1 LKTNLKNK
9 KPQAETLGVGR
20 NQTMSI
26 THNINIRNGEIKVKG
41 ETEQSLIFQNLFQTL
56 KKHLK
61 NKIYLLCVSE
71 NGDKLGIFQALKRGD
86 KKYGEFL
93 KKRFKEINRTLKSK
107 ISISGNKTNAI
118 FLTLT
123 IAENSVD
130 SVLKGVQRF
139 KPYLDK
145 IRRKLKR
152 LGYTFGYV
160 WVREFQKRGSLH
172 YHLILVLNR
181 PFRFRK
187 DREKGKAFI
196 LSEKLYNQL
205 FEIFNTWELGFVNL
219 EPVSSVNQCS
229 SYLSKYIVK
238 GLGEIESELENL
250 NLGDL
255 GEFEL
260 DIFPEPLIKKIW
272 GFGYALKFRFR
283 LWGIS
288 QNLKQK
294 LDIIYTYNNS
304 DKVWGIEKGFKL
316 VKRFKSFEKLF
327 EYLFLNFGIV
337 ISLQQLDSGAL
348 IIDLFFEKNQKN

>member
-1 LKTNLKNK
+1 LGWGDIKQMSSIDNTNIL
-9 KPQAETLGVGR
+9 
-20 NQTMSI
+20 
-26 THNINIRNGEIKVKG
+26 NGEIKVKG
-41 ETEQSLIFQNLFQTL
+41 ERLEQTLIFQNLFLTL

-61 NKIYLLCVSE
+61 DKIYLLCVSE
-71 NGDKLGIFQALKRGD
+71 NGDKIGIFQALKRGD

-107 ISISGNKTNAI
+107 ISISGNKTNAL

-123 IAENSVD
+123 IQDNSPE
-130 SVLKGVQRF
+130 SVINGVKRF
-139 KPYLDK
+139 KPYIDK

-172 YHLILVLNR
+172 YHLILVLNKT
-181 PFRFRK
+181 FRFRK
-187 DREKGKAFI
+187 DREKGKGYI
-196 LSEKLYNQL
+196 LSEKLYTEL
-205 FEIFNTWELGFVNL
+205 FEIFNQWGLGFVNL
-219 EPVSSVNQCS
+219 EPVISLNQCS
-229 SYLSKYIVK
+229 RYLSKYIEK
-238 GLGEIESELENL
+238 GLSEIESEIENL
-250 NLGDL
+250 NLGEL

-294 LDIIYTYNNS
+294 LDMYYLYNNNS
-304 DKVWGIEKGFKL
+304 DKVGGIEKGFKL
-316 VKRFKSFEKLF
+316 VKRFKSWEKLF
-327 EYLFLNFGIV
+327 EYVFLNFGIV

-348 IIDLFFEKNQKN
+348 LIDLNFEKKQKN

>member
-1 LKTNLKNK
+1 
-9 KPQAETLGVGR
+9 
-20 NQTMSI
+20 MSI
-26 THNINIRNGEIKVKG
+26 NDNINIRNGEIKVKG
-41 ETEQSLIFQNLFQTL
+41 ETREQTLIFKNLFLTL

-71 NGDKLGIFQALKRGD
+71 SGDKLGIFTALKRGD

-93 KKRFKEINRTLKSK
+93 KKRFKQINKTLKSK
-107 ISISGNKTNAI
+107 ISISGNKTNSL

-123 IAENSVD
+123 IQDNSPE
-130 SVLKGVQRF
+130 SVIQGVKKF
-139 KPYLDK
+139 KPYIDK
-145 IRRKLKR
+145 IRRKLKK

-160 WVREFQKRGSLH
+160 WVREFQKRGALH
-172 YHLILVLNR
+172 YHLILVLNKS
-181 PFRFRK
+181 FRFRK
-187 DREKGKAFI
+187 DREKGKGYV
-196 LSEKLYNQL
+196 LSEKLYNQF

-229 SYLSKYIVK
+229 SYLSKYILK
-238 GLGEIESELENL
+238 GLGEIESEIENL
-250 NLGDL
+250 GEL

-260 DIFPEPLIKKIW
+260 DIFPETLIKKIW

-288 QNLKQK
+288 QNLKEK
-294 LDIIYTYNNS
+294 LDMYYLYNNNS
-304 DKVWGIEKGFKL
+304 VKVWGIEQGFKL

-327 EYLFLNFGIV
+327 EYVLNNFGIV

-348 IIDLFFEKNQKN
+348 VIDLNFEKIQKN

>member
-1 LKTNLKNK
+1 
-9 KPQAETLGVGR
+9 
-20 NQTMSI
+20 MSSI
-26 THNINIRNGEIKVKG
+26 HNINIANGEIKVKG
-41 ETEQSLIFQNLFQTL
+41 ETREQTLIFQNLLLTL

-71 NGDKLGIFQALKRGD
+71 NGDKIGIFQALKRGD

-107 ISISGNKTNAI
+107 ISISGNKTNAL

-123 IAENSVD
+123 IQDNSVE
-130 SVLKGVQRF
+130 SVIQGVKKF

-152 LGYTFGYV
+152 FGYTFGYV

-172 YHLILVLNR
+172 YHLILVLNK
-181 PFRFRK
+181 PFHFRK
-187 DREKGKAFI
+187 DRQKGKAFI

-229 SYLSKYIVK
+229 SYLSKYILK
-238 GLGEIESELENL
+238 GLGEIESEIE

-272 GFGYALKFRFR
+272 AFGYAIKFKFR
-283 LWGIS
+283 LWGFS
-288 QNLKQK
+288 QNLKEK
-294 LDIIYTYNNS
+294 LDMYLFIYNNS
-304 DKVWGIEKGFKL
+304 DRVWGIEKGFRL

-327 EYLFLNFGIV
+327 EYVLNNFGIV

-348 IIDLFFEKNQKN
+348 VIDLNFEKIQKN